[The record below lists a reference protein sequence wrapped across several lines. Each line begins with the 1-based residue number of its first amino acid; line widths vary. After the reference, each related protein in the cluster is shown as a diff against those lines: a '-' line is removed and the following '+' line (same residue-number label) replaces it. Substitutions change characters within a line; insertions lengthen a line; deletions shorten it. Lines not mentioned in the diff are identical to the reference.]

1 MSLNTGL
8 VDEIYILRNRVAGLT
23 RENQQLNRELALA
36 LDRIAALEEQLE
48 EATEQREDPNV

>member
-36 LDRIAALEEQLE
+36 LDRIASLEEKLE

>member
-23 RENQQLNRELALA
+23 RENEQLNRELALA
-36 LDRIAALEEQLE
+36 LDRIATLEEKLE
-48 EATEQREDPNV
+48 EAIEGNEDPNV

>member
-36 LDRIAALEEQLE
+36 LDRIAALEEKLE
-48 EATEQREDPNV
+48 DATEQREDPNV

>member
-23 RENQQLNRELALA
+23 RENEQLNRELALA
-36 LDRIAALEEQLE
+36 LDRIVALEDQLE
-48 EATEQREDPNV
+48 SATEQKEDPNV

>member
-36 LDRIAALEEQLE
+36 LDRIATLEEKLE
-48 EATEQREDPNV
+48 EAIEQKEDPNV

>member
-23 RENQQLNRELALA
+23 RENEQLNRELALA
-36 LDRIAALEEQLE
+36 LDRIATLEEKLE
-48 EATEQREDPNV
+48 AAIEGNEDPND